1 MLWDKPAKC
10 NEQLNTSTEAVV
22 NRTATHSLQGITS
35 RILYIITTQSLS
47 VCLRV
52 KVEYTAFFY
61 SVKSDILRAVFTLI
75 TSLSTPY
82 LQQQPVLVI

>member
-22 NRTATHSLQGITS
+22 KRTATHSLQGITS
-35 RILYIITTQSLS
+35 RVLYIITTQSLS
-47 VCLRV
+47 VCL

-82 LQQQPVLVI
+82 LRQQPVLVI